1 MDSATVTV
9 RGHAVVP
16 GTPDQARLALEL
28 KSLESTPQAALAH
41 VAERSEELERILD
54 ELEIAQKSR
63 STSGISV
70 HEEREYEGRRYVHR
84 GYTASNQIS
93 IKLDDE
99 ALVGK
104 LMREATN
111 RSQAR
116 VSGPWWQVA
125 LDNPARAE
133 ACRQAAADARR
144 KAEAYVNALGAR
156 LGAVASVA
164 EPGLGRF
171 EPNYDRSDMMAS
183 SDRMADSDQPVE
195 VHAGD
200 LDISAMVEVV
210 FWIEQ
215 DS

>member
-28 KSLESTPQAALAH
+28 KTLESTPQAALAH

-54 ELEIAQKSR
+54 ELEIAQESR

-70 HEEREYEGRRYVHR
+70 SEEREYEDGRYVHR

-93 IKLDDE
+93 VKLGD
-99 ALVGK
+99 ATLVGK

-125 LDNPARAE
+125 LDNPARTE
-133 ACRQAAADARR
+133 AYRQAAADARR
-144 KAEAYVNALGAR
+144 RAEAYVNALGAR

-164 EPGLGRF
+164 EPRLGRLDSH
-171 EPNYDRSDMMAS
+171 YDHSDVMAT
-183 SDRMADSDQPVE
+183 SDQAPDSDHSVE

-200 LDISAMVEVV
+200 LDISALVEVV

-215 DS
+215 GS

>member
-1 MDSATVTV
+1 MNSATVTV

-16 GTPDQARLALEL
+16 GTPDEARLTLEL
-28 KSLESTPQAALAH
+28 KTLESTAQAALAH

-54 ELEIAQKSR
+54 ELEIAQERR

-70 HEEREYEGRRYVHR
+70 SEEREYEDHRYVHR

-93 IKLDDE
+93 IKLDD
-99 ALVGK
+99 ARLVGK

-125 LDNPARAE
+125 LDNPARTE
-133 ACRQAAADARR
+133 AYRQAAADARR
-144 KAEAYVNALGAR
+144 RAEAYVNALGAR

-164 EPGLGRF
+164 EPGLRRF
-171 EPNYDRSDMMAS
+171 DSHYDRSDVMAS
-183 SDRMADSDQPVE
+183 SDQMALTRTTQSRSMRE
-195 VHAGD
+195 TS
-200 LDISAMVEVV
+200 ISPR
-210 FWIEQ
+210 WWT
-215 DS
+215 